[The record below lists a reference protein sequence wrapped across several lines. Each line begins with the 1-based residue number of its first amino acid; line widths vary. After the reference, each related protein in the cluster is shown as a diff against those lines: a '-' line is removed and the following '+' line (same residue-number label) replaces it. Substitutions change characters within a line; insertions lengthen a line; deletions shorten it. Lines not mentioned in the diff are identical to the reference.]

1 MKTMTAF
8 HFSAVSV
15 LSAHAHTSCRA
26 ETRFPKLRCGRREG
40 RGREEGK
47 GKGKEAG
54 EGKVRE
60 AGEGK
65 RREAGGGRGKE
76 AGEGK
81 GREAR
86 EGKGREAREGKGREA
101 GEGKGREGRGV
112 MPVSR
117 MYPAVRC
124 YTLSRRTSVRFGFGS
139 HFLPI
144 AVVRHPTHNVPH
156 PTPSPSDYLV

>member
-47 GKGKEAG
+47 GK
-54 EGKVRE
+54 
-60 AGEGK
+60 
-65 RREAGGGRGKE
+65 GKE